1 MKLKRIIRIISSLV
15 IVSILLS
22 LVAFAAPMRASDY
35 LSVYGANLTRT
46 TDGNVSI
53 YFRVTAPKKMEHL
66 GVSRISVQRY
76 TDPHWRTEYN
86 YTYPET
92 PELQGENVGRYSAT
106 IVYEPQYPSS
116 EYRAVLTFY
125 GADSTGSDTGVY
137 TT

>member
-76 TDPHWRTEYN
+76 TGSYWRTEYN

-92 PELQGENVGRYSAT
+92 PELQGENVGRYSTT

-116 EYRAVLTFY
+116 EYRAV
-125 GADSTGSDTGVY
+125 
-137 TT
+137 

>member
-1 MKLKRIIRIISSLV
+1 MITVLSS
-15 IVSILLS
+15 
-22 LVAFAAPMRASDY
+22 VASASSARASKY
-35 LSVYGANLTRT
+35 LSAYYATISET
-46 TDGNVSI
+46 SDGNISI
-53 YFRVTAPKKMEHL
+53 YFNVIAPRKMEHL

-76 TDPHWRTEYN
+76 TGSYWRTEYN

>member
-1 MKLKRIIRIISSLV
+1 MRMKKVLRILCISLAMITV
-15 IVSILLS
+15 LS
-22 LVAFAAPMRASDY
+22 SVAFASSARASKY
-35 LSVYGANLTRT
+35 LSAYYATISET
-46 TDGNVSI
+46 SDGNISI
-53 YFRVTAPKKMEHL
+53 YFNVIAPRKMEHL

-76 TDPHWRTEYN
+76 TGSYWRTEYN

>member
-76 TDPHWRTEYN
+76 TGSYWRTEHN

-106 IVYEPQYPSS
+106 VVYEPQYPSS

>member
-1 MKLKRIIRIISSLV
+1 MKLKRIIRIISILV
-15 IVSILLS
+15 IVSILSS
-22 LVAFAAPMRASDY
+22 LAAFAAPMRASDY

-46 TDGNVSI
+46 SDGNVSI
-53 YFRVTAPKKMEHL
+53 YFRVTAPKKLEHL
-66 GVSRISVQRY
+66 GVSKINVQRY
-76 TDPHWRTEYN
+76 NGSYWQTEY
-86 YTYPET
+86 TYRYSET

>member
-22 LVAFAAPMRASDY
+22 LVAFAAPVRASDY

-76 TDPHWRTEYN
+76 TGSYWRTEYN

-106 IVYEPQYPSS
+106 VVYEPQYPSS

>member
-1 MKLKRIIRIISSLV
+1 MHA
-15 IVSILLS
+15 VS
-22 LVAFAAPMRASDY
+22 
-35 LSVYGANLTRT
+35 
-46 TDGNVSI
+46 DGNISI
-53 YFRVTAPKKMEHL
+53 YFNVIAPRKMEHL

-76 TDPHWRTEYN
+76 TGSYWRTEYN